1 MSLRGQEVKSI
12 HALSILPFP
21 LVTATL
27 EGACWDGTWQEKESM
42 DIQVTRWRGA
52 LHNLIRKQ
60 PSSSCANPRV
70 HMLWPICQIWPV
82 ACFCIVFKLRMFF
95 HIFKWLEVES
105 KWKIIYC
112 DTGNYMKIN
121 FTVHKVLLKYE
132 CSHSFI
138 FWVWPLL
145 CYSKSWVFVVET
157 IWTID
162 PKMFI
167 IWPFIQTFWCQWA
180 PHPRPLI
187 QGMGPSHHIV
197 TGWFLRSA

>member
-1 MSLRGQEVKSI
+1 MSLLGQEVKSI
-12 HALSILPFP
+12 RALSILPFP
-21 LVTATL
+21 LLQQPWKSHAET
-27 EGACWDGTWQEKESM
+27 GTWQEKESM
-42 DIQVTRWRGA
+42 DLQVTRWRGA

-60 PSSSCANPRV
+60 LSSSCANPRV
-70 HMLWPICQIWPV
+70 RMLWPIHQIWPA

-95 HIFKWLEVES
+95 PIFKWLEGES

-112 DTGNYMKIN
+112 DTGNYMKIK
-121 FTVHKVLLKYE
+121 FTVHKVLLKHE

-138 FWVWPLL
+138 FWVWLLL

-167 IWPFIQTFWCQWA
+167 I
-180 PHPRPLI
+180 
-187 QGMGPSHHIV
+187 
-197 TGWFLRSA
+197 